1 MELVE
6 LIDLE
11 DSPDEMGDTLKE
23 VQAVYGQTLNTWR
36 AIAHNPVVLDAYLPF
51 VRAVFGSGSLDQ
63 RTKDLVAVR
72 VCYLNQCRYSLS
84 HRVASARRQGV
95 SDDDLAGLADPES
108 HSFSEAEKAALAF
121 AEELTIGPASVTYED
136 GPQVV
141 SDSTLGSV
149 KQLYSDAAIND
160 LAISVGLWNM
170 LTRYHRVMGL
180 ELDMPPP
187 PASLDV
193 G

>member
-11 DSPDEMGDTLKE
+11 NSPDEMGEALK
-23 VQAVYGQTLNTWR
+23 AGRDAYGQMLNTWR
-36 AIAHNPVVLDAYLPF
+36 AIAHSPVVLEAYLPY
-51 VRAVFGSGSLDQ
+51 VRAVFGPGSLDQ

-72 VCYLNQCRYSLS
+72 VCYLNECRYSLS
-84 HRVASARRQGV
+84 HRVASARRQGI
-95 SDDDLAGLADPES
+95 SDTDLAGLANPES
-108 HSFSEAEKAALAF
+108 HPFSEAEKAALAF
-121 AEELTIGPASVTYED
+121 ADELTLGPTSVTYED
-136 GPQVV
+136 RPQVV
-141 SDSTLGSV
+141 SASTLAAI

-187 PASLDV
+187 PAFLDV